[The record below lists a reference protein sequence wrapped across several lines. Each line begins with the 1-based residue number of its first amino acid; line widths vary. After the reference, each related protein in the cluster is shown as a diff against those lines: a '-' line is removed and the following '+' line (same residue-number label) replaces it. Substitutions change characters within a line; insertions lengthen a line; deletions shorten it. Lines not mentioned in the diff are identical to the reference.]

1 MLVPKQLKMMG
12 QYKNVGVIVT
22 QCDHESQNVYKS
34 NITPLA
40 TNVPTLV
47 REGEL
52 ILSCPLTVHMDSTQN
67 IDVHW

>member
-12 QYKNVGVIVT
+12 QYENIGIIVT

-40 TNVPTLV
+40 TT
-47 REGEL
+47 GKGG
-52 ILSCPLTVHMDSTQN
+52 
-67 IDVHW
+67 